1 MTADRLLQWLTQLLF
16 VVCFL
21 AVLPRAIRSPR
32 RAHVDTALFFGVLAL
47 IVAEQWLFAL
57 LGAQP
62 PPLVGALVGI
72 LLMALPY
79 LMLRLLDDFADVP
92 TWVKR
97 AAEVGLALAT
107 VGLIAVPP
115 PLPPVV
121 VLAYVAYFVALQVYT
136 SVAFLRVGR
145 RSSGVTRRRLQTVA
159 AGSALLGGVLVIAGL
174 QVLAPGL
181 ADIWL
186 VLSRLTGLASGLAYF
201 LGFAPPA
208 VLRRAWQEPE
218 LREFLGRA
226 ASLPRLPTT
235 SQIVHELERGT
246 ASALGVSAAALGLW
260 DDDDAVIRFTVA
272 GPTSEVRPGEL
283 TVGRAFAE
291 QRAIFTTDAR
301 RAFPEHAEQYARNN
315 VRAVMAAPI
324 TAGGR
329 RLGVLTAYA
338 SRAPIFADDDLRL
351 LQLLAD
357 QASVVLESR
366 ALIDEASRVRAR
378 EEMTRLKDDFLSSA
392 AHDLKTPLTTLVAQA
407 QLLER
412 RTRLKPEQPADLE
425 GIRRMVAEAT
435 RLRALVLELLDAS
448 RVEHGRLVGGRE
460 PLDLVGLARQACE
473 RHNGPRHQCRVEGH
487 DRLVGDFDRAR
498 VEQLIENLVD
508 NAVKYSPEGGDV
520 VLRLSREGEEAR
532 MSVTDQGIGI
542 PSEDLPRLFE
552 RFHRGGNV
560 DDRRFAGMG
569 LGLYIC
575 RGIVQEHGGRIW
587 ASSRIGQGST
597 FHVALPLHAATP
609 AASEAAGA
617 VRG

>member
-1 MTADRLLQWLTQLLF
+1 MTADQLLQFLTQLLF
-16 VVCFL
+16 FVCFL

-32 RAHVDTALFFGVLAL
+32 RAHVDTALFFGILAA
-47 IVAEQWLFAL
+47 IVAEQWVVAAL
-57 LGAQP
+57 EVDP
-62 PPLVGALVGI
+62 PPIEGSVVGALV
-72 LLMALPY
+72 MTLPY
-79 LMLRLLDDFADVP
+79 VMLRLLDDFSDVP
-92 TWVKR
+92 SWLLR
-97 AAEVGLALAT
+97 AAEVGLALA
-107 VGLIAVPP
+107 VVALLVAPQPLPIAVT
-115 PLPPVV
+115 L
-121 VLAYVAYFVALQVYT
+121 VLVAYFVVLQVYT

-159 AGSALLGGVLVIAGL
+159 VGSALLGGVLVIAGL
-174 QVLAPGL
+174 QALAPGL
-181 ADIWL
+181 AEYWR

-201 LGFAPPA
+201 LGFAPPV

-218 LREFLGRA
+218 LRQFLGRA
-226 ASLPRLPTT
+226 ANLPRLPTT
-235 SQIVHELERGT
+235 GAIVQELERGT
-246 ASALGVSAAALGLW
+246 ASALGVPKASVGLW
-260 DDDDAVIRFTVA
+260 DEDEGVLRFTTGGTNETA
-272 GPTSEVRPGEL
+272 RPGEL

-291 QRAIFTTDAR
+291 QRALFTPDAP
-301 RAFPEHAEQYARNN
+301 RAFPQNVGRYAEHG

-329 RLGVLTAYA
+329 RLGVLAAYA
-338 SRAPIFADDDLRL
+338 PRAPLFADDDLLL

-412 RTRLKPEQPADLE
+412 RTRLKPDQPADLE
-425 GIRRMVAEAT
+425 GIRRLVAEAT
-435 RLRALVLELLDAS
+435 RLRSLVLELLDAS

-460 PLDLVGLARQACE
+460 PLDLVLLARQACE
-473 RHNGPRHQCRVEGH
+473 RHNGPRHPCRVEGD
-487 DRLVGDFDRAR
+487 DRLIGEFDRAR
-498 VEQLIENLVD
+498 VEQLIENLID
-508 NAVKYSPEGGDV
+508 NAVKYSPEGGEILV
-520 VLRLSREGEEAR
+520 RLWREGEEAR
-532 MSVTDQGIGI
+532 VSVTDEGIGI

-575 RGIVQEHGGRIW
+575 RGIVSEHGGRIW
-587 ASSRIGQGST
+587 ATSQVGQGST
-597 FHVALPLHAATP
+597 FQVALPLHAAVP
-609 AASEAAGA
+609 AAAGA
-617 VRG
+617 AVG

>member
-1 MTADRLLQWLTQLLF
+1 MTADRLLQFLTQLLF
-16 VVCFL
+16 FACFL

-47 IVAEQWLFAL
+47 IVAEQWLIAVL
-57 LGAQP
+57 AVDP
-62 PPLVGALVGI
+62 PPIVGTAIGG

-79 LMLRLLDDFADVP
+79 LMVRLLDDFSEVP
-92 TWVKR
+92 TWVVR
-97 AAEVGLALAT
+97 GAEVGLALAI
-107 VGLIAVPP
+107 VGLFLVPP
-115 PLPPVV
+115 PLPTWL
-121 VLAYVAYFVALQVYT
+121 VLAYVAYFVALMVYT
-136 SVAFLRVGR
+136 SVGFLRVGR

-159 AGSALLGGVLVIAGL
+159 AGSALLGSVLVIAGF

-181 ADIWL
+181 SEIWT
-186 VLSRLTGLASGLAYF
+186 VLSRLTGLASGLAYY
-201 LGFAPPA
+201 LGFVPPA

-218 LREFLGRA
+218 LRQFLGRA

-235 SQIVHELERGT
+235 SAIVRELERGT
-246 ASALGVSAAALGLW
+246 ASALGVPTAVLGLW
-260 DDDDAVIRFTVA
+260 DEDAGVLRFDMPD
-272 GPTSEVRPGEL
+272 GRREVQPGDL
-283 TVGRAFAE
+283 PVGRAFAE
-291 QRAIFTTDAR
+291 QRGVFVTDVR
-301 RAFPEHAEQYARNN
+301 RQYPEHAAWYESRHL
-315 VRAVMAAPI
+315 RAVMAAPI
-324 TAGGR
+324 VAGER
-329 RLGVLTAYA
+329 RIGVLAA
-338 SRAPIFADDDLRL
+338 HAPNAPLFADDDLLL

-357 QASVVLESR
+357 QAAVVLESR

-412 RTRLKPEQPADLE
+412 RTRLRPDQPADLE
-425 GIRRMVAEAT
+425 GIRRLVAEAT

-473 RHNGPRHQCRVEGH
+473 RHNGPRHTCRVVGD
-487 DRLVGDFDRAR
+487 DRLVGDFDRTR
-498 VEQLIENLVD
+498 VEQLIDNLVD
-508 NAVKYSPEGGDV
+508 NAVKYSPEGGEIV
-520 VLRLSREGEEAR
+520 VRLWREGEEAR
-532 MSVTDQGIGI
+532 LSVTDQGIGI

-552 RFHRGGNV
+552 RFHRGTNV

-587 ASSRIGQGST
+587 ASSQVGEGST
-597 FHVALPLHAATP
+597 FQVALPLHAAGAVP
-609 AASEAAGA
+609 AAGA
-617 VRG
+617 AGG